1 MDFNIFEVFTC
12 RPYVTILSIILMVIV
27 PTIYLIIYGK
37 RPVKTQFITLF
48 LLNALSLVFF
58 ILDCPLYYFLGSEFS
73 GFGFILFYSAILSA
87 SYIQCSIVA
96 FIKSILHFKRFQT
109 NYSIFLVFNSLF
121 SVLLA
126 LLNILFLNVNL
137 DLPFNAILSIIFLFF
152 VISGFAQFII
162 GLKENKK
169 VESILQNQGKTL

>member
-1 MDFNIFEVFTC
+1 MDFNFLEVFTG
-12 RPYVTILSIILMVIV
+12 RPYETILSIIFMVIV

-48 LLNALSLVFF
+48 LLNALSLVLF

-109 NYSIFLVFNSLF
+109 NYSIFLVCNSLF
-121 SVLLA
+121 SIVLSF
-126 LLNILFLNVNL
+126 LNILFLNVNL
-137 DLPFNAILSIIFLFF
+137 GTLFPVVLSIIVLFF

-169 VESILQNQGKTL
+169 VESILQSQGKTL

>member
-1 MDFNIFEVFTC
+1 MDLNILETFTC
-12 RPYVTILSIILMVIV
+12 RPYVTILSVIVMVIV

-73 GFGFILFYSAILSA
+73 GFGFILFYCAILSA
-87 SYIQCSIVA
+87 FYIQCSIVA

-109 NYSIFLVFNSLF
+109 NYSILLVFNSLF

-137 DLPFNAILSIIFLFF
+137 GTLFPVVLSIILFF

-169 VESILQNQGKTL
+169 VESILQSQGKTL